1 MVTDNEL
8 LQGWGMSAAFHA
20 SMVGIFGKGT
30 IPYLATQAFYGI
42 SLFEIINYIEHY
54 GLLRQKKKMVNMN
67 VQCQSIAG
75 IITM

>member
-1 MVTDNEL
+1 
-8 LQGWGMSAAFHA
+8 MSAAFHA

-54 GLLRQKKKMVNMN
+54 GLLRQKKENY
-67 VQCQSIAG
+67 
-75 IITM
+75 